1 MLPYS
6 LYRTLLHSRVA
17 MRHTIFLALS
27 LAIFWLLNSGHYAA
41 LMLSLGAVSI
51 ALVLYIAHR
60 MDVVDHE
67 SQPLHLTL
75 KIPGYYIWL
84 CKEIIL
90 ANLLVVRHIWLG
102 NKTISPTMMS
112 IKASQKTDMGKV
124 IYANSITLTPGTVT
138 VDLEG
143 DRLMV
148 HALLRES
155 IEELQAGEMDRRVT
169 QLENQ

>member
-1 MLPYS
+1 
-6 LYRTLLHSRVA
+6 
-17 MRHTIFLALS
+17 MRHTIFLSLS
-27 LAIFWLLNSGHYAA
+27 LAIFWLLNSGHNTA
-41 LMLSLGAVSI
+41 LMLSLGAISI

-75 KIPGYYIWL
+75 KIPGFYIWL
-84 CKEIIL
+84 IKEIIL

-102 NKTISPTMMS
+102 NKTISPTWMT
-112 IKASQKTDMGKV
+112 IKASQKTDIGKV

-138 VDLEG
+138 VNLEG

-155 IEELQAGEMDRRVT
+155 IEELEAGEMDRRVT
-169 QLENQ
+169 RLEN